1 MNNRQIKDLLYSHV
15 AQIGKALA
23 SPKRLEVLELLSQSP
38 KTVDVLAQETA
49 MDIKLASAHLKA
61 LKLARLV
68 ECERDGKFM
77 IYRLT
82 SSDVAQLLVHLR
94 ETAAEHLVDFS
105 SDVTKLVAQPDKL
118 TSINRKDL
126 VARAKSGEVIV
137 IDVRPAAE
145 FEIAHLPYAKSM
157 PLSELSQRLAELPK
171 DTEIV
176 AYCRGPFC
184 VFADEALAL
193 LRNNGYRAFKTVD
206 GVNEWIAAD
215 IPLHTTAPQHNHTNR
230 ANN

>member
-23 SPKRLEVLELLSQSP
+23 SPKRLELLELLSQSP

-49 MDIKLASAHLKA
+49 MDIKLTSAHLKA

-68 ECERDGKFM
+68 QAERDGKYM

-82 SSDVAQLLVHLR
+82 SNDVAQLWVHLR

-118 TSINRKDL
+118 TSINRQEL

-145 FEIAHLPYAKSM
+145 FEIAHLPYAESM
-157 PLSELSQRLAELPK
+157 PISELSQRLAELPK
-171 DTEIV
+171 DKEIV

-184 VFADEALAL
+184 VFADEAIAL
-193 LRNNGYRAFKTVD
+193 LRTNGYRAFKTVD
-206 GVNEWIAAD
+206 GVNEWIAAG
-215 IPLHTTAPQHNHTNR
+215 IPMHTATPPHHRTTAPH
-230 ANN
+230 